1 MLTVLGLEGRG
12 NARPGQMSFYEKAMT
27 GLGQALL
34 QESQMIAVDTL
45 TAGLTQPEKD
55 QWMTVLIEKLEGR
68 ALLMM
73 SDHAEY
79 ENYFDRILEIE
90 NLGNEINPYCR

>member
-1 MLTVLGLEGRG
+1 
-12 NARPGQMSFYEKAMT
+12 
-27 GLGQALL
+27 
-34 QESQMIAVDTL
+34 
-45 TAGLTQPEKD
+45 
-55 QWMTVLIEKLEGR
+55 
-68 ALLMM
+68 MM

>member
-1 MLTVLGLEGRG
+1 MRNDLLPVSYTHL
-12 NARPGQMSFYEKAMT
+12 MT

-55 QWMTVLIEKLEGR
+55 QWMTVFIEKLAGR

-90 NLGNEINPYCR
+90 NLGNESNPYCR